1 MNTKTT
7 VALMLI
13 MIVGISAFAYW
24 VTSNRSAPPGVNVG
38 DQMLDVKFN
47 DTNGQ
52 VFTLSEQRGKVV
64 VLDFVTT
71 TCSVCIEEF
80 DALRQLQG
88 QKGIVIVSVNVD
100 GSSDGD
106 LKTFAQ
112 SNKVGWLIGNSPTAI
127 DDFKVSAVPTLII
140 VDKSGTIRYRGF
152 YTSYDQLIQIINVN
166 S

>member
-1 MNTKTT
+1 MNTKTS

-13 MIVGISAFAYW
+13 LIVGISAFAYW
-24 VTSNRSAPPGVNVG
+24 ITSNRSAPPGVNVG
-38 DQMLDVKFN
+38 DQTLDVRFN

-52 VFTLSEQRGKVV
+52 IFSLSEQRGKIVI
-64 VLDFVTT
+64 LDFVTT

-88 QKGIVIVSVNVD
+88 QPGVVVVSVNVD
-100 GSSDGD
+100 GASGAD
-106 LKTFAQ
+106 LLNFAQ
-112 SNKVGWLIGNSPTAI
+112 NNKVGWLIGNSPNAI
-127 DDFKVSAVPTLII
+127 DDFKVSAVPTLVV

-152 YTSYDQLIQIINVN
+152 YTSYEQLIQVINSN